1 MLSSAS
7 QQVECE
13 AFLSFV
19 VIMTG
24 IVLPIVLLLA
34 TEPRQSLAEWE
45 RGLLGGSGSRLWDN
59 GDEQSSKES
68 SGSGSGS
75 GSSSGASGGG
85 GLCDRW
91 NHRAQAAIGNAA
103 AAVEGAIRRLCRRSW
118 LASGPM
124 EEPEPRTHLRDA
136 INWIGWD
143 RLIFATDYPHWD
155 YDDPATSLPLKISEA
170 EREAFFI
177 GNARNVYRGV

>member
-19 VIMTG
+19 FIMTG

-124 EEPEPRTHLRDA
+124 EEPEPVPRSHPQELMVSGGAFEWGPLRGWKLLVA
-136 INWIGWD
+136 WWILLFLLWA
-143 RLIFATDYPHWD
+143 LT
-155 YDDPATSLPLKISEA
+155 
-170 EREAFFI
+170 FI
-177 GNARNVYRGV
+177 AAV